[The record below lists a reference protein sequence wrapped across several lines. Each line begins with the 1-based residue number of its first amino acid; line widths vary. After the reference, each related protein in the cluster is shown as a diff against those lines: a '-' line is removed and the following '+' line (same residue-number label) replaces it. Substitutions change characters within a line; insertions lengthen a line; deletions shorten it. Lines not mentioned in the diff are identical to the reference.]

1 MPITQENREMLHNAA
16 TEVKGNTLTVVI
28 DLGADL
34 GPSSTRKT
42 LLIAK
47 GKEEVKDGMFLSLNA
62 YKYPPRKAK
71 LRKKS

>member
-1 MPITQENREMLHNAA
+1 MLTNAA

-28 DLGADL
+28 DLGTDL
-34 GPSSTRKT
+34 GPSSTGKT

-62 YKYPPRKAK
+62 FKYPPRKVK
-71 LRKKS
+71 TKKR